1 MKKLYPVLIAGFSAG
16 VFEIVPMAKSLSC
29 CLIIPTAALFALYLE
44 MKSTKRTIPFDISL
58 GVRFG
63 LLTGIFAALFG
74 VTIETFVTLITKT
87 NDLVNSFPQMQQMLE
102 TFPVDKMTRTE
113 VIGMLKN
120 VAEQIKTSGFA
131 PLYTFAMLV
140 NTLIVNSIFGIIGGM
155 IGVKLLN
162 NKYFGGK

>member
-1 MKKLYPVLIAGFSAG
+1 MKRLYPVLIAGFSAG

-44 MKSTKRTIPFDISL
+44 MKSTNRAEPFDISL

-74 VTIETFVTLITKT
+74 VTIETIVTLITKT
-87 NDLVNSFPQMQQMLE
+87 NDLVESFPQMQQMLE
-102 TFPVDKMTRTE
+102 TFPVDKMTRSE
-113 VIGMLKN
+113 VVGMLET
-120 VAEQIKTSGFA
+120 VAEQIKTVGFA
-131 PLYTFAMLV
+131 PLYTFALLV

-162 NKYFGGK
+162 NKYYGGK

>member
-1 MKKLYPVLIAGFSAG
+1 VKKLYPVLIAGFSAG

-44 MKSTKRTIPFDISL
+44 MKSTNRPEPFNISI

-74 VTIETFVTLITKT
+74 VTLETIVTLITKT
-87 NDLVNSFPQMQQMLE
+87 NDLVDSFPQMQQMLE
-102 TFPVDKMTRTE
+102 TFPVDKMTRSE
-113 VIGMLKN
+113 VIGMLET
-120 VAEQIKTSGFA
+120 VAEQIKTAGFA
-131 PLYTFAMLV
+131 PLYTFALLV

-162 NKYFGGK
+162 NKYYGGK

>member
-1 MKKLYPVLIAGFSAG
+1 MKKLYPVLIAGFAAG

-44 MKSTKRTIPFDISL
+44 MKSTKRSEPFNVSIGL
-58 GVRFG
+58 RFG

-74 VTIETFVTLITKT
+74 VTIETFVTLIIKT
-87 NDLVNSFPQMQQMLE
+87 NDLVESFPQMQQMLQS
-102 TFPVDKMTRTE
+102 FPVDKVTRTE
-113 VIGMLKN
+113 VIAMLQS
-120 VAEQIKTSGFA
+120 VAEQIKTTGFA

-162 NKYFGGK
+162 NKYFAGE